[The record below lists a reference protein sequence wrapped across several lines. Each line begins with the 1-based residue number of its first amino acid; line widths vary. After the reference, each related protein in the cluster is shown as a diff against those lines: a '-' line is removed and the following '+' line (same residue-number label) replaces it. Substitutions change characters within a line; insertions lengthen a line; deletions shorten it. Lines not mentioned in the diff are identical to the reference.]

1 MSFVHKTAPLMTVRS
16 ASFMSALHVFWDI
29 CVTQFVE
36 VSLSK
41 LHAFYITVLKIIYV
55 YSNGI
60 YSIYETYIRG
70 FRQNE
75 SHRKISLKNGTS
87 KRKRKEN
94 ERSVRQ
100 AILVFSQL
108 RPSQLLLLSGFQ

>member
-1 MSFVHKTAPLMTVRS
+1 MSFVHKTALLMTVRS

-41 LHAFYITVLKIIYV
+41 LHVFYITVLKIIYV
-55 YSNGI
+55 HDYESII
-60 YSIYETYIRG
+60 YMKHICKQG

-75 SHRKISLKNGTS
+75 LHKISLKEQKPRKKKK
-87 KRKRKEN
+87 KRE
-94 ERSVRQ
+94 
-100 AILVFSQL
+100 
-108 RPSQLLLLSGFQ
+108 